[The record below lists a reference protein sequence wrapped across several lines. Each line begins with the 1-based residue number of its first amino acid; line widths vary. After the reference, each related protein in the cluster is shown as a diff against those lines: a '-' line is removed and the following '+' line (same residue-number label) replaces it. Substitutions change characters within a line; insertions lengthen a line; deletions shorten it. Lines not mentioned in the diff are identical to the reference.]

1 MALNYSLR
9 PLFPAHLSEDNLVS
23 PMRIA
28 NGYLM
33 EGIPERNRDG
43 YARQWPSTREVQDR
57 GDNMDWENVLPA
69 DPFGMDIDM
78 NISSTVTAITG
89 LLGSLEYGA
98 CGRSEVGVSKGD
110 CSFLAELNFLFSKAM
125 DFHPFPGNRKAD
137 DKVFVADNVDAHLC
151 EELGHPFCDGG
162 FDFVCTMD
170 LNHNS
175 QTDAK
180 LIIADMV
187 DKFTGDKDLGHPFG
201 DGCFNFTC
209 TTDRLEIRQKDDK
222 ILTADTID
230 EHFCG
235 EELGYPFYDGSFNFA
250 CALDLNED
258 NQKLIGFASDPD
270 DGAAHPALSY
280 ALAYLGVRD
289 LLSVERVCKSL
300 RITVQNDPLLWKNL
314 HIDQPLND
322 RITDDIL
329 LQLTSRSQ
337 GNLQSLSLVECQKIT
352 DDGLKRILES
362 NPRLTKLSV
371 PGCTRLSIDGVVSCL
386 RAFKSVAITGIKYLR
401 IGGLYGVKQEHFDEL
416 MSLLGIQ
423 NHAQANHNKPL
434 FYHRGNFYL
443 SCEDERPIDIETCPR
458 CQKLRLVYD
467 CPAESCQGKDHA
479 TQLCR
484 ACTLCIPRCVQ
495 CGKCIIDGEYV
506 ENFCL
511 EFLCSACWKQSSKCQ
526 EKHDIQPSPSST
538 VAQEHVSLFHG

>member
-28 NGYLM
+28 DGYLV

-43 YARQWPSTREVQDR
+43 FAKQWLPTREVQDR

-89 LLGSLEYGA
+89 LLESLEYGA

-110 CSFLAELNFLFSKAM
+110 CSFFAELNFLFSKAM
-125 DFHPFPGNRKAD
+125 DFHPFPGNGKVD
-137 DKVFVADNVDAHLC
+137 DKVFVADMVDAHLC
-151 EELGHPFCDGG
+151 GELGHPFCDSGL
-162 FDFVCTMD
+162 DFFCAMD
-170 LNHNS
+170 LYHHS
-175 QTDAK
+175 QKDDK
-180 LIIADMV
+180 ISPDLV
-187 DKFTGDKDLGHPFG
+187 DKFTCDKEFGHPFG
-201 DGCFNFTC
+201 DGGFNFSC
-209 TTDRLEIRQKDDK
+209 TTDQHENHQKDDK
-222 ILTADTID
+222 MLIGDMID

-235 EELGYPFYDGSFNFA
+235 KELGHPFYDSGFDFA
-250 CALDLNED
+250 CTLAPNED
-258 NQKLIGFASDPD
+258 NQKLIGLACDPD
-270 DGAAHPALSY
+270 DGAPHPAFSF

-300 RITVQNDPLLWKNL
+300 HFTVQNDPLLWKNL

-322 RITDDIL
+322 RITDDIV

-337 GNLQSLSLVECQKIT
+337 GNLQILNLVECQRIT

-386 RAFKSVAITGIKYLR
+386 RAFKSVAITGIKSLR
-401 IGGLYGVKQEHFDEL
+401 IGGLYGVTQEHFDEL
-416 MSLLGIQ
+416 VSLLGCQ
-423 NHAQANHNKPL
+423 NHALANHNKPL
-434 FYHRGNFYL
+434 FYHRGNCYL

-467 CPAESCQGKDHA
+467 CPAENCQGKDHA

-495 CGKCIIDGEYV
+495 CGKCVMEGEYV

-511 EFLCSACWKQSSKCQ
+511 ELLCSACWKPSSKCQ
-526 EKHDIQPSPSST
+526 EKQDIQPSSSNA
-538 VAQEHVSLFHG
+538 VAQEPISSCHG